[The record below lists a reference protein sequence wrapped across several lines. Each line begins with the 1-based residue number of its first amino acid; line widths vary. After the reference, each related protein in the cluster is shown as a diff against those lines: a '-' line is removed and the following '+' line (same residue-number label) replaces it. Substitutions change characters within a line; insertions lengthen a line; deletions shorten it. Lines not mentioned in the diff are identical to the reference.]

1 VGGTRAP
8 WPLEACRWS
17 NGGDLR
23 GVKMDGVTWPDPGF
37 WPAIRPEGSALDR
50 LADSAGREP
59 APISAFSAPGPSTPQ
74 THPDPVVLPSAP
86 SRPAELGS

>member
-37 WPAIRPEGSALDR
+37 WPAIRPEGVRSIVWPTQRAGSRR
-50 LADSAGREP
+50 LFP
-59 APISAFSAPGPSTPQ
+59 LFPHPGHQ
-74 THPDPVVLPSAP
+74 LHKLI
-86 SRPAELGS
+86 RIR